1 MFRFTIRDVLWLT
14 ALVALAVA
22 WWIDRSQVAAVNRE
36 LRGSLKGVETAME
49 AHGFLMQLD
58 PRTGKAAWS
67 FGDFDVDDP

>member
-1 MFRFTIRDVLWLT
+1 MT

-22 WWIDRSQVAAVNRE
+22 WWIDRGQVAAFNRE
-36 LRGSLKGVETAME
+36 LRGSLEDVTSAME